1 MKQRFYVRY
10 FDATPTLW
18 YVFMGDAKME
28 ERGEGVLV
36 RECRDE
42 QLANDTRDEYTRLFN
57 EIVERA
63 NG

>member
-1 MKQRFYVRY
+1 
-10 FDATPTLW
+10 
-18 YVFMGDAKME
+18 MGDAKME